1 MIMTHKIKI
10 QSIAGLF
17 VGLILIGCGGKEDEP
32 VPVPIPVLGTTTL
45 SLPVNNTACL
55 QGTSA
60 NSTTASVSFAWRSST
75 NAASYQLMIKNLNT
89 QTFDTYTIKDT
100 LYTAS
105 LAINTPY
112 SWTIT
117 ATNVSGKTT
126 SDSWKFYLSGAAS
139 SSYAPFAAD
148 LTAPASGATIAS
160 NGAASVLVTFQWTG
174 SDPDNDIVSYSL
186 YLGNTTAA
194 TQVIASQTASTA
206 TQTLTSGKTYYWKV
220 VTTDKV
226 GNTSVS
232 TINSFKIN

>member
-1 MIMTHKIKI
+1 MKHKIKI

-17 VGLILIGCGGKEDEP
+17 AGLILIGCGGKGDE
-32 VPVPIPVLGTTTL
+32 PVPIPVPVPGTTTL

-60 NSTTASVSFAWRSST
+60 SGTTASVSFSWRSAT
-75 NAASYQLMIKNLNT
+75 NAVSYQLVIKNLNT
-89 QTFDTYTIKDT
+89 QASDTYTTKDT

-105 LAINTPY
+105 LAINAPY

-117 ATNVSGKTT
+117 ATNVSGKTN

-148 LTAPASGATIAS
+148 LTSPASGATIAS
-160 NGAASVLVTFQWTG
+160 NGVASVQVTFQWTG
-174 SDPDNDIVSYSL
+174 SDPDNDIATYSL
-186 YLGNTTAA
+186 YLDNTTAT

-232 TINSFKIN
+232 TINSFRIN

>member
-1 MIMTHKIKI
+1 MRHKIKI
-10 QSIAGLF
+10 HCIVGLF
-17 VGLILIGCGGKEDEP
+17 AGLILMSCGGKEDEP
-32 VPVPIPVLGTTTL
+32 VPVPIPVPAPGTTTL

-60 NSTTASVSFAWRSST
+60 SGTTSSVSFAWRSAT
-75 NAASYQLMIKNLNT
+75 NAASYQLVIKNLNT
-89 QTFDTYTIKDT
+89 QASETYTTKDT
-100 LYTAS
+100 LYTAT

-117 ATNVSGKTT
+117 ATNVSGKTN

-148 LTAPASGATIAS
+148 LTSPASGNTIAS
-160 NGAASVLVTFQWTG
+160 NGAASVQVTFQWTG
-174 SDPDNDIVSYSL
+174 SDPDNDIATYSL
-186 YLGNTTAA
+186 YLDNTNAT
-194 TQVIASQTASTA
+194 TQVISSQTTSTA

-226 GNTSVS
+226 GNTSIS

>member
-1 MIMTHKIKI
+1 MIHKIKI

-17 VGLILIGCGGKEDEP
+17 VGLILMGCGGKGSDPIPEP
-32 VPVPIPVLGTTTL
+32 ITVPVPGTTTL

-60 NSTTASVSFAWRSST
+60 SGTAASVSFSWRSAT
-75 NAASYQLMIKNLNT
+75 NAASYQLVIKNLNT
-89 QTFDTYTIKDT
+89 QASDTYTTKDT
-100 LYTAS
+100 IYTAS
-105 LAINTPY
+105 LVINAPY

-117 ATNVSGKTT
+117 ATNTSGKTT

-148 LTAPASGATIAS
+148 LTSPASGTTIAS
-160 NGAASVLVTFQWTG
+160 NGTASVQVTFQWTG
-174 SDPDNDIVSYSL
+174 SDPDNDIASYSL
-186 YLGNTTAA
+186 YLDNTNAA
-194 TQVIASQTASTA
+194 TQVILSQSASTA
-206 TQTLTSGKTYYWKV
+206 KQTLTSGKTYYWKV

-232 TINSFKIN
+232 SINSFSVN

>member
-1 MIMTHKIKI
+1 MKHKIKI
-10 QSIAGLF
+10 HCIAGLF
-17 VGLILIGCGGKEDEP
+17 VGLFLIGCGGKDE
-32 VPVPIPVLGTTTL
+32 PIPVPGTTTL

-55 QGTSA
+55 QGTYTSG
-60 NSTTASVSFAWRSST
+60 TTSSVSFSWRSAA
-75 NAASYQLMIKNLNT
+75 NAASYQLVIKNLNT
-89 QTFDTYTIKDT
+89 QASDTYTTKDT

-105 LAINTPY
+105 LAINAPY

-117 ATNVSGKTT
+117 ATNVSGKTN

-148 LTAPASGATIAS
+148 LTSPASGATIAS
-160 NGAASVLVTFQWTG
+160 NGVSTVQVAFQWTG
-174 SDPDNDIVSYSL
+174 SDPDNDIATYSL
-186 YLGNTTAA
+186 YLDNTTAT

-232 TINSFKIN
+232 TINSFRIN

>member
-32 VPVPIPVLGTTTL
+32 GPPPIPAPGTTTL

-60 NSTTASVSFAWRSST
+60 SGAAASVSFAWRSAT
-75 NAASYQLMIKNLNT
+75 NVDNYQLVIKNLNT
-89 QTFDTYTIKDT
+89 QASETYTTKDT
-100 LYTAS
+100 LYTAT

-112 SWTIT
+112 SWTIS
-117 ATNVSGKTT
+117 ATNASGKTT

-148 LTAPASGATIAS
+148 LKSPASGTTIAS
-160 NGAASVLVTFQWTG
+160 NGAASVQVTFQWTG
-174 SDPDNDIVSYSL
+174 SDPDNDIACYSL
-186 YLGNTTAA
+186 YLDNTNA
-194 TQVIASQTASTA
+194 TTKVISSQTASTA
-206 TQTLTSGKTYYWKV
+206 TQTLTTGKTYYWKV

-232 TINSFKIN
+232 SINSFRIN

>member
-1 MIMTHKIKI
+1 MKHKIKI
-10 QSIAGLF
+10 RYIAGLF
-17 VGLILIGCGGKEDEP
+17 AGLILIGCGGKEDEP
-32 VPVPIPVLGTTTL
+32 VPVPIPVPAPGTTTL

-60 NSTTASVSFAWRSST
+60 SGTFALVSFSWRSAA
-75 NAASYQLMIKNLNT
+75 NAASYQLIVKNLNT
-89 QTFDTYTIKDT
+89 QTTDTYITKDT
-100 LYTAS
+100 LYTAC
-105 LAINTPY
+105 LVINAPY

-117 ATNVSGKTT
+117 AINVSGKTN

-148 LTAPASGATIAS
+148 LKSPWSGTTIAS
-160 NGAASVLVTFQWTG
+160 NGVATVQVTFQWTG
-174 SDPDNDIVSYSL
+174 SDPDNDIATYSL
-186 YLGNTTAA
+186 YLDNTNAT
-194 TQVIASQTASTA
+194 TQVVASQTASTA

-232 TINSFKIN
+232 TINSFRIN